1 MDCKPYKGHRI
12 WFLVKIPFL
21 FFIDWFVNSNAL
33 GYRKK
38 NPVLLFYGEFESN
51 LNNHEAVMHIP
62 LLERSI
68 PVEKTMAR
76 DVENNR
82 LNLGFY

>member
-1 MDCKPYKGHRI
+1 
-12 WFLVKIPFL
+12 
-21 FFIDWFVNSNAL
+21 
-33 GYRKK
+33 
-38 NPVLLFYGEFESN
+38 
-51 LNNHEAVMHIP
+51 MHIP